1 MKNVNYRKNND
12 GSHNSSTYHKKDGT
26 PMRHFLKVEAEKE
39 IKEALVPLEA
49 LKKLR
54 DDLISEYGMSTYK
67 VNFQYVEDTINNQTP
82 L

>member
-1 MKNVNYRKNND
+1 
-12 GSHNSSTYHKKDGT
+12 
-26 PMRHFLKVEAEKE
+26 MRHFLKVEAEKE